1 MRNQEAERYSR
12 MAALAAGL
20 LVLVVAGV
28 YLQRAYRAVRLRRA
42 LPSTVPSEVQQQ
54 SDNFSYSDVE
64 QGRTIFTVRAS
75 HATQFKDQNRALLQ
89 DVWITVYGR
98 EGNRN
103 DNIHTRECSY
113 EPASGGIRCQGEI
126 QIDMQGAP
134 QPGGK
139 PAGQP
144 MQVKTSDLTF
154 NRETGE
160 AATAA
165 PVEFRFPQ
173 GHGHGVGVSYSTRD
187 STLRVN
193 QSVEFDLN
201 ASDRAGGLPVNA
213 AGTSLE
219 IRRNEHSVVLAGPA
233 TVRQGDRQLSAAKIS
248 IALDENYRAQKALAE
263 GNPVIR
269 GGDPGAKF
277 SLAANHFQAAL
288 NQQGSIES
296 IVAEGSVAGARQT
309 SAGSD
314 HLSAARLEF
323 TMLPERNLVREMNA
337 SGGVTAES
345 KQGADARSLK
355 TSALRV
361 VFANAP
367 GNARASQ
374 ALPSQAS
381 VPAAG
386 SQLVQSI
393 ETLAPGAIESRTG
406 NEAINVNARKFVA
419 QFDSNG
425 RFEKLLGHSGV
436 DLTRQVPGSVPQSSS
451 AAELVATIGADG
463 QWNTLDE
470 TGNVRF
476 QQADRHATAATARMS
491 RSTGMITLEGSP
503 VLSDSMGRTT
513 AASVAINQ
521 QSGELHAS
529 GGVVSTY
536 LASASNDAV
545 NLGSGPAH
553 ISADSVSGSTT
564 SGHIVYEGHA
574 RLWQGESVL
583 EAARIELWRDEKK
596 MQATGHVVA
605 IFPQAPGSGP
615 SFAIAPTK
623 SPSRPTS
630 PTLWQIHAPVLTY
643 WSDQGKAH
651 LEGGVTATS
660 DQGSLESRT
669 LDVFLT
675 PAGAS
680 GTEPSHPST
689 SHGVS
694 SGQPSGAGGQQLS
707 RVLAQGDVVV
717 RQADRRG
724 TGEQA
729 EYTAADQKFV
739 LSGGQP
745 TFTNASNDTTTGRS
759 LTFFVA
765 SDTILVD
772 SQEGVRTITKHRV
785 EK

>member
-1 MRNQEAERYSR
+1 

-113 EPASGGIRCQGEI
+113 EPASGGIRCQGEV

-288 NQQGSIES
+288 NQQGWIES

-615 SFAIAPTK
+615 SFAIAATK

-630 PTLWQIHAPVLTY
+630 PTLWQIHAPVLIY

>member
-1 MRNQEAERYSR
+1 

-28 YLQRAYRAVRLRRA
+28 YLQRAYRVMRLRRA

-103 DNIHTRECSY
+103 DNIHTRQCSY
-113 EPASGGIRCQGEI
+113 EPASGGIRCQGEV

-187 STLRVN
+187 STVRVN

-213 AGTSLE
+213 AGSSLE

-269 GGDPGAKF
+269 GGDRGANF
-277 SLAANHFQAAL
+277 SLAANQFQAAL
-288 NQQGSIES
+288 NQQGWIES

-309 SAGSD
+309 SAGTD
-314 HLSAARLEF
+314 RLSAARLEF
-323 TMLPERNLVREMNA
+323 TMLPEHNLVREMNA

-367 GNARASQ
+367 GNARASH
-374 ALPSQAS
+374 ASPSKAS
-381 VPAAG
+381 LPAAG
-386 SQLVQSI
+386 SQRVQSI
-393 ETLAPGAIESRTG
+393 ETLAPGVIESRTG
-406 NEAINVNARKFVA
+406 NETINVNARKFVA

-436 DLTRQVPGSVPQSSS
+436 DLTRQVQGSVPQSSS
-451 AAELVATIGADG
+451 AAELVATISPDG

-476 QQADRHATAATARMS
+476 QQADRHATAASARMS
-491 RSTGMITLEGSP
+491 RATGMITLEGSP
-503 VLSDSMGRTT
+503 VLSDSISRTT

-536 LASASNDAV
+536 LTAASNDAV

-615 SFAIAPTK
+615 SFAIAETK
-623 SPSRPTS
+623 SPSHPAS

-675 PAGAS
+675 PASAS
-680 GTEPSHPST
+680 GTPSARPSNPP
-689 SHGVS
+689 GAS
-694 SGQPSGAGGQQLS
+694 SAQPSGAGGQQLS
-707 RVLAQGDVVV
+707 RALAQGNVVV

-745 TFTNASNDTTTGRS
+745 TLTNASNDTTTGRS

-772 SQEGVRTITKHRV
+772 SQEGVRSITKHRV

>member
-1 MRNQEAERYSR
+1 

-248 IALDENYRAQKALAE
+248 IALDDNYRAQKALAE

-615 SFAIAPTK
+615 SFAIAATK

-630 PTLWQIHAPVLTY
+630 PTLWQIHAPVLIY

>member
-1 MRNQEAERYSR
+1 

-288 NQQGSIES
+288 NQQGWIES

-615 SFAIAPTK
+615 SFAIAATK

-630 PTLWQIHAPVLTY
+630 PTLWQIHAPVLIY

>member
-28 YLQRAYRAVRLRRA
+28 YLQRAYRVMRLRRA

-103 DNIHTRECSY
+103 DNIHTRQCSY
-113 EPASGGIRCQGEI
+113 EPASGGIRCQGEV

-134 QPGGK
+134 QSGGK

-187 STLRVN
+187 STVRVN

-233 TVRQGDRQLSAAKIS
+233 TVRQGDRELSAAKIS

-269 GGDPGAKF
+269 GGDRGAKF
-277 SLAANHFQAAL
+277 SLAANQFQAAL
-288 NQQGSIES
+288 NQQGWIES

-309 SAGSD
+309 SAGTD
-314 HLSAARLEF
+314 RLSAARLEF
-323 TMLPERNLVREMNA
+323 TMLPEHNLVREMNA

-367 GNARASQ
+367 GKARASQ
-374 ALPSQAS
+374 ASPSQAPI
-381 VPAAG
+381 PAAG
-386 SQLVQSI
+386 AQRVQSI
-393 ETLAPGAIESRTG
+393 ETLAPGTIESRTG
-406 NEAINVNARKFVA
+406 NETINVNARKFVA

-425 RFEKLLGHSGV
+425 RFEKLLGHLGV
-436 DLTRQVPGSVPQSSS
+436 DLTRQVPGGVPQSSS
-451 AAELVATIGADG
+451 AAELVATIGPDG

-491 RSTGMITLEGSP
+491 RATGMITLEGSP
-503 VLSDSMGRTT
+503 VLSDSMSRTT

-536 LASASNDAV
+536 LAAASNDAV

-574 RLWQGESVL
+574 RLW
-583 EAARIELWRDEKK
+583 
-596 MQATGHVVA
+596 
-605 IFPQAPGSGP
+605 
-615 SFAIAPTK
+615 
-623 SPSRPTS
+623 
-630 PTLWQIHAPVLTY
+630 
-643 WSDQGKAH
+643 
-651 LEGGVTATS
+651 
-660 DQGSLESRT
+660 
-669 LDVFLT
+669 
-675 PAGAS
+675 
-680 GTEPSHPST
+680 
-689 SHGVS
+689 
-694 SGQPSGAGGQQLS
+694 
-707 RVLAQGDVVV
+707 
-717 RQADRRG
+717 
-724 TGEQA
+724 
-729 EYTAADQKFV
+729 
-739 LSGGQP
+739 
-745 TFTNASNDTTTGRS
+745 
-759 LTFFVA
+759 
-765 SDTILVD
+765 
-772 SQEGVRTITKHRV
+772 
-785 EK
+785 

>member
-1 MRNQEAERYSR
+1 

-248 IALDENYRAQKALAE
+248 IALDDNYRAQKALAE

-288 NQQGSIES
+288 NQQGWIES

-309 SAGSD
+309 SAGGD

>member
-1 MRNQEAERYSR
+1 LRNQEAERYSR

-20 LVLVVAGV
+20 LVLIVAGV
-28 YLQRAYRAVRLRRA
+28 YLQRAYRSMRLRRA

-103 DNIHTRECSY
+103 DNIHTRQCSY
-113 EPASGGIRCQGEI
+113 EPASGGIRCQGEV

-139 PAGQP
+139 PVGQP

-187 STLRVN
+187 STVRVN

-219 IRRNEHSVVLAGPA
+219 IRRNEHTVVLAGPA
-233 TVRQGDRQLSAAKIS
+233 TVRQGDRQLSAAKVS
-248 IALDENYRAQKALAE
+248 IALDENFRAQDAVAE

-269 GGDPGAKF
+269 GGDRGAKF
-277 SLAANHFQAAL
+277 SLAANQFQAAL
-288 NQQGSIES
+288 NQQGWIES

-309 SAGSD
+309 SAGTD
-314 HLSAARLEF
+314 RLSAARLEF
-323 TMLPERNLVREMNA
+323 TMLPEHNLVREMNA

-355 TSALRV
+355 TTALRV
-361 VFANAP
+361 VFANTP
-367 GNARASQ
+367 GSARASQ
-374 ALPSQAS
+374 ASPSQAAI
-381 VPAAG
+381 PAAG
-386 SQLVQSI
+386 SQRVQSI
-393 ETLAPGAIESRTG
+393 ETLAPGVIESRTG
-406 NEAINVNARKFVA
+406 NETINVNARKFVA

-451 AAELVATIGADG
+451 AAELVATIGPDG

-491 RSTGMITLEGSP
+491 RATGMITLEGSP
-503 VLSDSMGRTT
+503 VLSDSMSRTT

-536 LASASNDAV
+536 LAAVTNDAV

-564 SGHIVYEGHA
+564 SGHVVYEGHA

-615 SFAIAPTK
+615 SFAIAAAK
-623 SPSRPTS
+623 SPARPAS
-630 PTLWQIHAPVLTY
+630 PTLWQIHAPALTY
-643 WSDQGKAH
+643 WSDRGKAH
-651 LEGGVTATS
+651 LEGGVTAAS

-675 PAGAS
+675 PGAS
-680 GTEPSHPST
+680 SA
-689 SHGVS
+689 
-694 SGQPSGAGGQQLS
+694 QPSASGGQQLS
-707 RVLAQGDVVV
+707 RALAQGDVVV

-724 TGEQA
+724 TGDQA

-745 TFTNASNDTTTGRS
+745 TLTNASSDTTTGRS

>member
-1 MRNQEAERYSR
+1 

-113 EPASGGIRCQGEI
+113 EPASGGIRCQGEV

-248 IALDENYRAQKALAE
+248 IALDDNYRAQKALAE

-288 NQQGSIES
+288 NQQGWIES

>member
-1 MRNQEAERYSR
+1 

-28 YLQRAYRAVRLRRA
+28 YLQRAYRVMRLRRA

-103 DNIHTRECSY
+103 DNIHTRQCSY
-113 EPASGGIRCQGEI
+113 EPASGGIRCQGEV

-187 STLRVN
+187 STVRVN

-213 AGTSLE
+213 AGSSLE

-269 GGDPGAKF
+269 GGDRGANF
-277 SLAANHFQAAL
+277 SLAANQFQAAL
-288 NQQGSIES
+288 NQQGWIES

-309 SAGSD
+309 SAGTD
-314 HLSAARLEF
+314 RLSAARLEF
-323 TMLPERNLVREMNA
+323 TMLPEHNLVREMNA

-367 GNARASQ
+367 GNARESHASPSK
-374 ALPSQAS
+374 ASLPS
-381 VPAAG
+381 AG
-386 SQLVQSI
+386 SQRVQSI
-393 ETLAPGAIESRTG
+393 ETLAPGVIESRTG
-406 NEAINVNARKFVA
+406 NETINVNARKFVA

-436 DLTRQVPGSVPQSSS
+436 DLTRQVQGSVPQSSS
-451 AAELVATIGADG
+451 AAELVATISPDG

-476 QQADRHATAATARMS
+476 QQADRHATAASARMS
-491 RSTGMITLEGSP
+491 RATGMITLEGSP
-503 VLSDSMGRTT
+503 VLSDSISRTT

-536 LASASNDAV
+536 LTAASNDAV

-615 SFAIAPTK
+615 SFAIAETK
-623 SPSRPTS
+623 SPSHPAS

-675 PAGAS
+675 PASAS
-680 GTEPSHPST
+680 GTPSARPSNPP
-689 SHGVS
+689 GAS
-694 SGQPSGAGGQQLS
+694 SAQPSGAGGQQLS
-707 RVLAQGDVVV
+707 RALAQGNVVV

-739 LSGGQP
+739 LYGGQ
-745 TFTNASNDTTTGRS
+745 TTLTNASNDTTTGRS

-772 SQEGVRTITKHRV
+772 SQEGVRSITKHRV

>member
-1 MRNQEAERYSR
+1 

-20 LVLVVAGV
+20 LVLIVAGV
-28 YLQRAYRAVRLRRA
+28 YLQRAYRSMRLRRA

-103 DNIHTRECSY
+103 DNIHTRQCNY
-113 EPASGGIRCQGEI
+113 EPASGGIRCQGEV

-139 PAGQP
+139 PVGQP

-187 STLRVN
+187 STVRVN
-193 QSVEFDLN
+193 QSVEFNLN

-219 IRRNEHSVVLAGPA
+219 IRRNEHTVVLAGPA
-233 TVRQGDRQLSAAKIS
+233 TVRQGDRHLSAAKIS
-248 IALDENYRAQKALAE
+248 IALDENYRAQKAVAE

-269 GGDPGAKF
+269 GGDRGAKF
-277 SLAANHFQAAL
+277 SLAANQFQAAL
-288 NQQGSIES
+288 NQQGWIES

-309 SAGSD
+309 SAGTD
-314 HLSAARLEF
+314 RLSAARLEF
-323 TMLPERNLVREMNA
+323 TMLPEHNLVREMNA

-367 GNARASQ
+367 GNARTSQ
-374 ALPSQAS
+374 ASPSQAS
-381 VPAAG
+381 IPAAG
-386 SQLVQSI
+386 SQRVQTI
-393 ETLAPGAIESRTG
+393 ETLAPGVIESRTG
-406 NEAINVNARKFVA
+406 NETINVNARKFVA

-425 RFEKLLGHSGV
+425 HFEKLLGHSGV

-451 AAELVATIGADG
+451 AAELVATIGPDG
-463 QWNTLDE
+463 QWNTLYE

-491 RSTGMITLEGSP
+491 RATGMITLEGTP
-503 VLSDSMGRTT
+503 ILSDSMSRTT

-521 QSGELHAS
+521 QSGELRAS

-536 LASASNDAV
+536 LASASNGAV

-564 SGHIVYEGHA
+564 SRHIVYEGHA

-605 IFPQAPGSGP
+605 IFPQAPGTGP
-615 SFAIAPTK
+615 SFAIAAAK
-623 SPSRPTS
+623 SPARPAS
-630 PTLWQIHAPVLTY
+630 PTLWQIHAPALTY

-675 PAGAS
+675 PGAS
-680 GTEPSHPST
+680 SA
-689 SHGVS
+689 
-694 SGQPSGAGGQQLS
+694 QPSASGSQQLS
-707 RVLAQGDVVV
+707 RALAQGDVVV

-724 TGEQA
+724 TGDRA
-729 EYTAADQKFV
+729 EYTASDQKFV

-745 TFTNASNDTTTGRS
+745 TLTNASNDTTTGRS

-772 SQEGVRTITKHRV
+772 SQEGVRSITKHRV

>member
-1 MRNQEAERYSR
+1 

-113 EPASGGIRCQGEI
+113 EPASGGIRCQGEV

-219 IRRNEHSVVLAGPA
+219 IRRNEHGVVLAGPA

-288 NQQGSIES
+288 NQQGWIES

-615 SFAIAPTK
+615 SFAIAATK

-630 PTLWQIHAPVLTY
+630 PTLWQIHAPVLIY

>member
-1 MRNQEAERYSR
+1 

-113 EPASGGIRCQGEI
+113 EPASGGIRCQGEV

-173 GHGHGVGVSYSTRD
+173 GRGHGVGVSYSTRD

-288 NQQGSIES
+288 NQQGWIES

-615 SFAIAPTK
+615 SFAIDATK
-623 SPSRPTS
+623 SPARPAS

-651 LEGGVTATS
+651 LEGGVTASS

>member
-1 MRNQEAERYSR
+1 

-20 LVLVVAGV
+20 LVLIVAGV
-28 YLQRAYRAVRLRRA
+28 YLQRAYRVMRLRRA

-103 DNIHTRECSY
+103 DNIHTRQCSY
-113 EPASGGIRCQGEI
+113 EPASGGIRCQGEV

-139 PAGQP
+139 PTGQP

-160 AATAA
+160 AATVA

-187 STLRVN
+187 STVRVN

-219 IRRNEHSVVLAGPA
+219 IRRNEHSVILAGPA

-248 IALDENYRAQKALAE
+248 IALDENYRAQKAVAE

-269 GGDPGAKF
+269 GGDRGAKF
-277 SLAANHFQAAL
+277 SLAANQFQAAL
-288 NQQGSIES
+288 NQQGWIES
-296 IVAEGSVAGARQT
+296 IVAEGNVTGARQT
-309 SAGSD
+309 SAGTD
-314 HLSAARLEF
+314 RLSAARLEF
-323 TMLPERNLVREMNA
+323 TMLPEHNLVREMNA

-374 ALPSQAS
+374 ASPSQAS
-381 VPAAG
+381 VPAAA
-386 SQLVQSI
+386 SQRVQTI
-393 ETLAPGAIESRTG
+393 ETLAPGTIESKTG
-406 NEAINVNARKFVA
+406 NETINVNARKFVA

-425 RFEKLLGHSGV
+425 RFEKLLGHSSV
-436 DLTRQVPGSVPQSSS
+436 DLTRQVPGGVPQSSS
-451 AAELVATIGADG
+451 AAELVATIGPDG

-476 QQADRHATAATARMS
+476 QQADRHAVAATARMS
-491 RSTGMITLEGSP
+491 RATGMITLEGSP
-503 VLSDSMGRTT
+503 VLSDSMSRTT

-521 QSGELHAS
+521 QSGELHAA

-615 SFAIAPTK
+615 SFAMAATK
-623 SPSRPTS
+623 SPSHPTS

-660 DQGSLESRT
+660 DQGSLESRA
-669 LDVFLT
+669 LDVFLA
-675 PAGAS
+675 PAEPSGTQPARPPNPPGAS
-680 GTEPSHPST
+680 SVQT
-689 SHGVS
+689 
-694 SGQPSGAGGQQLS
+694 SGAGGGQQLS
-707 RVLAQGDVVV
+707 RVLAQGGVVV
-717 RQADRRG
+717 RQADRHG

-745 TFTNASNDTTTGRS
+745 TLTNASNDTTTGRS

>member
-248 IALDENYRAQKALAE
+248 IALDDNYRAQKALAE

-288 NQQGSIES
+288 NQQGWIES

-309 SAGSD
+309 SAGGD

>member
-1 MRNQEAERYSR
+1 

-28 YLQRAYRAVRLRRA
+28 YLQRAYRVMRLRRA

-103 DNIHTRECSY
+103 DNIHTRQCSY
-113 EPASGGIRCQGEI
+113 EPASGGIRCQWEV

-187 STLRVN
+187 STVRVN

-201 ASDRAGGLPVNA
+201 ASDRAGGFPVNA
-213 AGTSLE
+213 AGSSLE

-269 GGDPGAKF
+269 GGDRGANF
-277 SLAANHFQAAL
+277 SLAANQFQAAL
-288 NQQGSIES
+288 NQQGWIES

-309 SAGSD
+309 SAGTD
-314 HLSAARLEF
+314 RLSAARLEF
-323 TMLPERNLVREMNA
+323 TMLPEHNLVREMNA

-367 GNARASQ
+367 GNARASH
-374 ALPSQAS
+374 ASPSKAS
-381 VPAAG
+381 LPAAG
-386 SQLVQSI
+386 SQRVQSI
-393 ETLAPGAIESRTG
+393 ETLAPGVIESRTG
-406 NEAINVNARKFVA
+406 NETINVNARKFVA

-436 DLTRQVPGSVPQSSS
+436 DLTRQVQGSVPQSSS
-451 AAELVATIGADG
+451 AAELVATISPDG

-476 QQADRHATAATARMS
+476 QQADRHATAASARMS
-491 RSTGMITLEGSP
+491 RATGMITLEGSP
-503 VLSDSMGRTT
+503 VLSDSISRTT

-536 LASASNDAV
+536 LTAASNDAV

-615 SFAIAPTK
+615 SFAIAETK
-623 SPSRPTS
+623 SPSHPAS

-675 PAGAS
+675 PASAS
-680 GTEPSHPST
+680 GTPSARPSNPP
-689 SHGVS
+689 GAS
-694 SGQPSGAGGQQLS
+694 SAQPSGAGGQQLS
-707 RVLAQGDVVV
+707 RALAQGNVVV

-745 TFTNASNDTTTGRS
+745 TLTNASNDTTTGRS

-772 SQEGVRTITKHRV
+772 SQEGVRSITKHRV

>member
-1 MRNQEAERYSR
+1 
-12 MAALAAGL
+12 MAALGAGL

-113 EPASGGIRCQGEI
+113 EPASGGIRCQGEV

-381 VPAAG
+381 VPATG

-615 SFAIAPTK
+615 SFAIAATK

-630 PTLWQIHAPVLTY
+630 PTLWQIHAPVLIY

-660 DQGSLESRT
+660 DQGSLESRI

>member
-20 LVLVVAGV
+20 LVLIVAGV
-28 YLQRAYRAVRLRRA
+28 YLQRAYRVMRLRRA

-75 HATQFKDQNRALLQ
+75 HATQFKDQNRAILQ

-103 DNIHTRECSY
+103 DNIHTRQCNY
-113 EPASGGIRCQGEI
+113 EPASGGIRCQGEV

-134 QPGGK
+134 QSGGK

-187 STLRVN
+187 STVRVN

-233 TVRQGDRQLSAAKIS
+233 TVRQGDRELSAAKIS

-269 GGDPGAKF
+269 GGDRGAKF
-277 SLAANHFQAAL
+277 SLAANQFQAAL
-288 NQQGSIES
+288 NQQGWIES

-309 SAGSD
+309 SAGTD
-314 HLSAARLEF
+314 RLSAARLEF
-323 TMLPERNLVREMNA
+323 TMLPEHNLVREMNA

-367 GNARASQ
+367 GKARASQ
-374 ALPSQAS
+374 ASPSQAPI
-381 VPAAG
+381 PAAG
-386 SQLVQSI
+386 AQRVQSI
-393 ETLAPGAIESRTG
+393 ETLAPGTIESRTG
-406 NEAINVNARKFVA
+406 NETINVNARKFVA

-425 RFEKLLGHSGV
+425 RFEKLLGHLGV
-436 DLTRQVPGSVPQSSS
+436 DLTRQVSGSVPQSSS
-451 AAELVATIGADG
+451 AAELVATIGPDG

-476 QQADRHATAATARMS
+476 QQADRHATAASARMS
-491 RSTGMITLEGSP
+491 RATGMITLEGSP
-503 VLSDSMGRTT
+503 VLSDSMSRTT

-536 LASASNDAV
+536 LAAASNDAV

-615 SFAIAPTK
+615 SFAMAATK
-623 SPSRPTS
+623 STSRPTS

-675 PAGAS
+675 PANTSGTPPARPSNPPGAS
-680 GTEPSHPST
+680 SA
-689 SHGVS
+689 
-694 SGQPSGAGGQQLS
+694 QPSGGGGQQLS

-724 TGEQA
+724 TGDQA

-745 TFTNASNDTTTGRS
+745 TLTNASNDTTTGRS

-772 SQEGVRTITKHRV
+772 SQEGVRSITKHRV

>member
-1 MRNQEAERYSR
+1 

-288 NQQGSIES
+288 NQQGWIES

-309 SAGSD
+309 SAGGD

>member
-1 MRNQEAERYSR
+1 

-42 LPSTVPSEVQQQ
+42 SPSTVPSEVQQQ

-103 DNIHTRECSY
+103 DNIHTRQCSY
-113 EPASGGIRCQGEI
+113 EPASGGIRCQGEV

-187 STLRVN
+187 STVRVN

-213 AGTSLE
+213 TGTSLE

-269 GGDPGAKF
+269 DRDPGAKF
-277 SLAANHFQAAL
+277 SLAANQFQAAL
-288 NQQGSIES
+288 NQQGWVES

-361 VFANAP
+361 VFADAP

-374 ALPSQAS
+374 ASPSQAS
-381 VPAAG
+381 IPAAG
-386 SQLVQSI
+386 SQRVQSI

-406 NEAINVNARKFVA
+406 NETINVNARKFVA

-425 RFEKLLGHSGV
+425 RFERLLGHSGV
-436 DLTRQVPGSVPQSSS
+436 DLSRQVPGSVLQSSS

-470 TGNVRF
+470 TGSVRF

-491 RSTGMITLEGSP
+491 RPTGMITLEGSP
-503 VLSDSMGRTT
+503 VLSDSMSRTT

-521 QSGELHAS
+521 QSGELRAS

-583 EAARIELWRDEKK
+583 EAARIELWRGEKK

-615 SFAIAPTK
+615 SFAIAPAK
-623 SPSRPTS
+623 SPSHPTG

-643 WSDQGKAH
+643 WSDQGKAR

-660 DQGSLESRT
+660 DRGSLESRT

-680 GTEPSHPST
+680 GTEPSHSST

-745 TFTNASNDTTTGRS
+745 TLTNASSDTTTGRS